1 MSHPSIEM
9 LFFLIG
15 AGFVAAFIDS
25 VVGGG
30 GLITLPAL
38 LFAGLPPG
46 IALGTNKLASTMSSL
61 TSTSSFLLAGKIDFR
76 LVRWLFPLS
85 FAGAIGGTY
94 LVKQIPSEFLRPLVA
109 ILLVVITIYSL
120 LKKNWGVSSTFTNLQ
135 GMKAVGIGIGAMVIG
150 FYDGFFGPGTGSFLI
165 FMFLMVGLDFVGASA
180 NSKVLNLASNLA
192 SLITFSLL
200 SSVNIYYGLP
210 MGIAMIAGALVGSQ
224 VAIRKGAAY
233 VKPLFIIVT
242 ALLISKQLWN
252 VLT

>member
-46 IALGTNKLASTMSSL
+46 IALGTNKLASTMSSI

-120 LKKNWGVSSTFTNLQ
+120 LKKNWGVSSTFTSLQ
-135 GMKAVGIGIGAMVIG
+135 GLKAVGIGIGAMVIG

-180 NSKVLNLASNLA
+180 NSKVLNLASNMA
-192 SLITFSLL
+192 SLITFFLL
-200 SSVNIYYGLP
+200 NSVNIYYGLS

-252 VLT
+252 VLS

>member
-1 MSHPSIEM
+1 MSHPSLEM

-30 GLITLPAL
+30 GLIALPAL
-38 LFAGLPPG
+38 LFAGLPPS
-46 IALGTNKLASTMSSL
+46 IALGTNKLAGTMSAL
-61 TSTSSFLLAGKIDFR
+61 TSTFSFLVAGKINFR
-76 LVRWLFPLS
+76 LAGWLFPLS
-85 FAGAIGGTY
+85 FAGSIGGAY
-94 LVKQIPSEFLRPLVA
+94 LVKQIPSEFLGPMVA
-109 ILLVVITIYSL
+109 ILLVVVTIYTL
-120 LKKNWGVSSTFTNLQ
+120 LKKNWGESSTFTGLQ
-135 GMKAVGIGIGAMVIG
+135 GLKVVGVGIGAMVIG

-165 FMFLMVGLDFVGASA
+165 FMFLMVGLDFVGAAA
-180 NSKVLNLASNLA
+180 NSKVLNLASNMG
-192 SLITFSLL
+192 SLITFFLL

-242 ALLISKQLWN
+242 VLLIGKQLWN
-252 VLT
+252 VLV

>member
-1 MSHPSIEM
+1 MSHPSLEM

-30 GLITLPAL
+30 GLIALPAL

-46 IALGTNKLASTMSSL
+46 IALGTNKLAGTMSAL
-61 TSTSSFLLAGKIDFR
+61 TSTFSFLVAGKINFR
-76 LVRWLFPLS
+76 LAGWLFPLS
-85 FAGAIGGTY
+85 FAGSIGGAY
-94 LVKQIPSEFLRPLVA
+94 LVKQIPSEFLGPMVA
-109 ILLVVITIYSL
+109 ILLVVVTIYTL
-120 LKKNWGVSSTFTNLQ
+120 LKKNWGENSTFTGLQ
-135 GMKAVGIGIGAMVIG
+135 GLKVVGVGIGAMVIG

-165 FMFLMVGLDFVGASA
+165 FMFLMVGLDFVGAAA
-180 NSKVLNLASNLA
+180 NSKVLNLASNMG
-192 SLITFSLL
+192 SLITFFLL

-242 ALLISKQLWN
+242 VLLIGKQLWN
-252 VLT
+252 VLA

>member
-1 MSHPSIEM
+1 MSHPSLEM
-9 LFFLIG
+9 IYFLIG

-30 GLITLPAL
+30 GLIAVPAL
-38 LFAGLPPG
+38 LFAGLPPSM
-46 IALGTNKLASTMSSL
+46 ALGTNKLAGTMSAL
-61 TSTSSFLLAGKIDFR
+61 TSTLSFMKSGKIDFR

-85 FAGAIGGTY
+85 FVGAIGGTY
-94 LVKQIPSEFLRPLVA
+94 LVKQIPSAFLGPLVA
-109 ILLVVITIYSL
+109 ILLVVVTIYTL
-120 LKKNWGVSSTFTNLQ
+120 LKKNWGVRSTFTGLQ
-135 GMKAVGIGIGAMVIG
+135 GLKVAGVAIGAIVIG

-165 FMFLMVGLDFVGASA
+165 FMFLMIGLDFVGASA

-192 SLITFSLL
+192 SLITFFLL

-242 ALLISKQLWN
+242 ALLIGKQLWN
-252 VLT
+252 LLS